1 MKGETT
7 SSMAKSFATHANE
20 VQCMILQGYFGQ
32 NDLINKE
39 WFTDEMTKI
48 RHGQILNL
56 WPVIRLLTSQL
67 WMNQWKL

>member
-7 SSMAKSFATHANE
+7 TSMAKSFATHTQE
-20 VQCMILQGYFGQ
+20 VQDIILQGYLAC
-32 NDLINKE
+32 NDLLNKQ
-39 WFTDEMTKI
+39 WFIEEMAKI
-48 RHGQILNL
+48 RHGQIQNL